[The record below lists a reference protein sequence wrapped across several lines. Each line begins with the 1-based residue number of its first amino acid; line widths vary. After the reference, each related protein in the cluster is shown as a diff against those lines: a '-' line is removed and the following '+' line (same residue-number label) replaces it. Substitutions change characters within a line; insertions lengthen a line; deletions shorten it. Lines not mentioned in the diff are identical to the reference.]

1 MLIGIAGGT
10 GLIGSMLAIRL
21 KAEGYRV
28 RLFSRS
34 GKLPKRLQRIS
45 EWDVRIG
52 SLPTRA
58 DLENVNVIINLAGEP
73 IAGVR
78 WTPEYKQKI
87 RTSRVDFTRD
97 LVNRLSSLSEFGPR
111 VLFNASAIG
120 IYGSFDTPT
129 PPFDETSPAANDELG
144 ELCKAWE
151 EEALEAEKAGIRTVL
166 LRTGVVLTTEGGA
179 LASMLPAFK
188 FFAGGPIGSGHQ
200 ILSWVHIEDQLS
212 AILFLLKRE
221 ESRGAY
227 NIVSPEPLS
236 NEQFSKVLG
245 KVLSR
250 PAFTRV
256 PSFALSLAFGE
267 GAQVATHGQR
277 VVPKRLLEMGY
288 KFRYPN
294 LESSLRNLLG

>member
-1 MLIGIAGGT
+1 MLIGITGGT

-21 KAEGYRV
+21 KAEGYKV

-34 GKLPKRLQRIS
+34 GKLPPRLQRIS

-58 DLENVNVIINLAGEP
+58 DLENVDVVINLAGEP

-78 WTPEYKQKI
+78 WTPEYKQRI
-87 RTSRVDFTRD
+87 RSSRVDFTRD
-97 LVNRLSSLSEFGPR
+97 LVARLMSLGEYAPKA
-111 VLFNASAIG
+111 LFNASAIG
-120 IYGSFDTPT
+120 IYGSYDTATPT
-129 PPFDETSPAANDELG
+129 FDEDSPAAEDELG
-144 ELCKAWE
+144 ELCKSWE
-151 EEALEAEKAGIRTVL
+151 EEALEAQKAGVRTVL

-179 LASMLPAFK
+179 LATLLPAFK
-188 FFAGGPIGSGHQ
+188 LFAGGPIASGQQ

-221 ESRGAY
+221 EAKGAF

-236 NEQFSKVLG
+236 NEQFSKAIGKALG
-245 KVLSR
+245 R
-250 PAFTRV
+250 PAFARV

-277 VVPKRLLEMGY
+277 VVPKRLLELGY
-288 KFRYPN
+288 KFRYPSI
-294 LESSLRNLLG
+294 EAALRNLLG

>member
-1 MLIGIAGGT
+1 MLIGITGGT

-21 KAEGYRV
+21 KAEGYKV

-34 GKLPKRLQRIS
+34 GKLPQRLQRIS

-58 DLENVNVIINLAGEP
+58 DLENVDVLINLAGEP

-78 WTPEYKQKI
+78 WTPEYKQRI
-87 RTSRVDFTRD
+87 RSSRVDFTRD
-97 LVNRLSSLSEFGPR
+97 LVGRLSSLGEFGPKA
-111 VLFNASAIG
+111 LFNASAIG
-120 IYGSFDTPT
+120 IYGSFETAT
-129 PPFDETSPAANDELG
+129 PPFDEDSPAAEDELG
-144 ELCKAWE
+144 ELCRSWE

-179 LASMLPAFK
+179 LAAMLPAFRL
-188 FFAGGPIGSGHQ
+188 FAGGPIGSGNQ

-236 NEQFSKVLG
+236 NDQFSKVLG
-245 KVLSR
+245 KVLGR
-250 PAFTRV
+250 PAFTRI
-256 PSFALSLAFGE
+256 PPFALSLAFGE
-267 GAQVATHGQR
+267 GAMVATHGQR

-294 LESSLRNLLG
+294 LETALKNLLG